1 MGRSEDLM
9 PTIDRVSIFDRNA
22 EFEGMDFATRA
33 IEVGNYTDRSAVPI
47 YASVTSGTTYQRHGD
62 PSRDALCS
70 NIASLENAKYT
81 LVTASG
87 VASVTL
93 PGRTPRLPSRKYAL
107 SFSRSS
113 HFIHRFL

>member
-62 PSRDALCS
+62 PDRKS
-70 NIASLENAKYT
+70 T
-81 LVTASG
+81 
-87 VASVTL
+87 
-93 PGRTPRLPSRKYAL
+93 RLN
-107 SFSRSS
+107 SS
-113 HFIHRFL
+113 HEFVPRMPSSA

>member
-93 PGRTPRLPSRKYAL
+93 PMLAL
-107 SFSRSS
+107 
-113 HFIHRFL
+113 L

>member
-47 YASVTSGTTYQRHGD
+47 YASVT
-62 PSRDALCS
+62 
-70 NIASLENAKYT
+70 
-81 LVTASG
+81 
-87 VASVTL
+87 
-93 PGRTPRLPSRKYAL
+93 
-107 SFSRSS
+107 
-113 HFIHRFL
+113 

>member
-70 NIASLENAKYT
+70 NIASLENAKST
-81 LVTASG
+81 
-87 VASVTL
+87 
-93 PGRTPRLPSRKYAL
+93 
-107 SFSRSS
+107 RSS
-113 HFIHRFL
+113 PRAAWHPSPCPCWLCSSTATG